1 MKVYKIEDY
10 IKDGL
15 SLGIFKSTGSTPY
28 GEHTHEFTEII
39 YVLDGEV
46 VERINDTE
54 YRLTRGDLLF
64 INYGSTHSFS
74 PIGNVSFL
82 NISFSPEVMG
92 RRIISRENAFDL
104 LSLTAFDEIAN
115 GKGEGVVRFSG
126 EERRTIEAVLLDM
139 LNEYSE
145 SFPER
150 EAVLESYMT
159 VVISKILRK
168 MHPTIV
174 KGEESDKVWRELFE
188 YIGENLDK
196 KLTLSELSK
205 KCFYNP
211 SYFSRTFKEK
221 FGITLA
227 DYLQSERAEAAARLL
242 KETDLPT
249 QTVAEK
255 CGFSDK
261 SSLYRAF
268 VKIYGVTPSEY
279 RKK

>member
-1 MKVYKIEDY
+1 MKIFKMEDF

-15 SLGIFKSTGSTPY
+15 SLGLFKTTDKIPY
-28 GEHTHEFTEII
+28 ARHTHEFSEIV

-46 VERINDTE
+46 SEEINGLE
-54 YRLTRGDLLF
+54 YRLGRGDLLF
-64 INYGSTHSFS
+64 INYGSTHAFT
-74 PIGNVSFL
+74 PIDTVTYI
-82 NISFSPEVMG
+82 NICFSPEVMG
-92 RRIISRENAFDL
+92 RRIINGANAFDL
-104 LSLTAFDEIAN
+104 LSLTAFDELAG
-115 GKGEGVVRFSG
+115 GKSEGIVHFSG
-126 EERRTIEAVLLDM
+126 EERRTFDAILLDM

-145 SFPER
+145 CFPER

-174 KGEESDKVWRELFE
+174 KGEESDEVWQELFAF
-188 YIGENLDK
+188 IAGNLDK
-196 KLTLSELSK
+196 KLSLSELSK

-227 DYLQSERAEAAARLL
+227 EYLQSERAGAAAKLL
-242 KETDLPT
+242 KETELPT
-249 QTVAEK
+249 QMIAEK
-255 CGFSDK
+255 CGFGDK
-261 SSLYRAF
+261 SGLYRAF
-268 VKIYGVTPSEY
+268 MKIYGVTPSEY

>member
-1 MKVYKIEDY
+1 MGIDNTPTP
-10 IKDGL
+10 DATAN
-15 SLGIFKSTGSTPY
+15 LG
-28 GEHTHEFTEII
+28 ELVDA
-39 YVLDGEV
+39 VLDPLREKYGRPIHV
-46 VERINDTE
+46 SSG
-54 YRLTRGDLLF
+54 YRCPRLNRAVG
-64 INYGSTHSFS
+64 GSATSQH
-74 PIGNVSFL
+74 
-82 NISFSPEVMG
+82 
-92 RRIISRENAFDL
+92 
-104 LSLTAFDEIAN
+104 
-115 GKGEGVVRFSG
+115 
-126 EERRTIEAVLLDM
+126 
-139 LNEYSE
+139 
-145 SFPER
+145 
-150 EAVLESYMT
+150 
-159 VVISKILRK
+159 
-168 MHPTIV
+168 V
-174 KGEESDKVWRELFE
+174 KGEAADKVWRELFE

-196 KLTLSELSK
+196 RLTLSELSK

-249 QTVAEK
+249 QAVAEK